1 MFKPLNRYIHVA
13 VNTEALAERQSGI
26 VLPQDYVPAQEKYTN
41 ATVVSWAYDVR
52 FADLLKKGDQIVID
66 QSMAEEITFNKEK
79 IIVVLDNY
87 VIGMF

>member
-1 MFKPLNRYIHVA
+1 MFKPLNRYIQVE
-13 VNTEALAERQSGI
+13 VSRDTDPERSSGI
-26 VLPQDYVPAQEKYTN
+26 VLPDDYAPTQEKYIN
-41 ATVVSWAYDVR
+41 ATVISWAGDVR
-52 FADLLKKGDQIVID
+52 FADLLNKGDQIVID